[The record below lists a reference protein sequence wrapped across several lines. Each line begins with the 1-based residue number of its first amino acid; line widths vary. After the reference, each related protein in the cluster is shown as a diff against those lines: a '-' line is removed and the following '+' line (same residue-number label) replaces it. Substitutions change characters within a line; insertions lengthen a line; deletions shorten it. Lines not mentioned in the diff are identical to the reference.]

1 MQPAILR
8 LLTFHKSVRLTAN
21 AFFILVA
28 LSGCASLVP
37 QTMGLRETWPAGVTN
52 RIELADVP
60 FFPQQDYQCGPA
72 ALATTLAYAGAKV
85 SSDELVSQVYL
96 AARQGSLQADMLS
109 APRRYGIV
117 SYPLAPHF
125 DDLLRE
131 VAAGNPVIVLQN
143 NGIGPFPNWHYAVVA
158 GFDYP
163 AGELHLRSG
172 ESRSLAVPFT
182 IFEYTWKKA
191 DYWAMVTLPPGRIP
205 ATATESGYLAAIL
218 AMARVGDAAAVTL
231 AYQTFLLRWPDNL
244 TASIALANIYYE
256 NGALREA
263 EALLRQA
270 AEQHVDSVVV
280 LNNLAQTIS
289 DQGRNDEAWSLI
301 ERAAQAKGPF
311 AGVVSETREV
321 ILQRM
326 AKAR

>member
-1 MQPAILR
+1 MPELVAW
-8 LLTFHKSVRLTAN
+8 HKSVRLTAG
-21 AFFILVA
+21 AFFLLAA

-37 QTMGLRETWPAGVTN
+37 QTMGLRQVWPAGVPD
-52 RIELADVP
+52 RVELADVP

-72 ALATTLAYAGAKV
+72 ALATTLSHAGVQVTPDA
-85 SSDELVSQVYL
+85 LVNQVYL
-96 AARQGSLQADMLS
+96 SARQGSLQADMLA

-117 SYPLAPHF
+117 SYPLAPRF

-131 VAAGNPVIVLQN
+131 VAAGNPVILLQN
-143 NGIGPFPNWHYAVVA
+143 NGIGFFSNWHYAVVA

-172 ESRSLAVPFT
+172 ESRRLAVPFT
-182 IFEYTWKKA
+182 ILEYTWKKA

-205 ATATESGYLAAIL
+205 ATASEAGYLQAII

-231 AYQTFLLRWPDNL
+231 AYQTFLQRWPDNL
-244 TASIALANIYYE
+244 TASIALANLHYQR
-256 NGALREA
+256 GALNDA
-263 EALLRQA
+263 EGVLRQA
-270 AEQHVDSVVV
+270 AARHPDSVAV

-289 DQGRNDEAWSLI
+289 DQGRNDEALGLI
-301 ERAAQAKGPF
+301 EQAIRAGGPF
-311 AGVVSETREV
+311 AAAVRETREL

-326 AKAR
+326 AKN